1 MYILRREK
9 QGGGKLMFMPF
20 EVVSICVWLWYFFQK
35 TCRTAA
41 YSHLHKY
48 HMLGLH
54 VIDVC
59 LEQFFVCFP
68 ILLRM
73 LMN

>member
-1 MYILRREK
+1 MCMALE
-9 QGGGKLMFMPF
+9 LFS
-20 EVVSICVWLWYFFQK
+20 E

-41 YSHLHKY
+41 YSQLYKK

-54 VIDVC
+54 ITDEC
-59 LEQFFVCFP
+59 LEQFFICFP
-68 ILLRM
+68 NLLRM